1 MWTTLAQFF
10 SAKREEEKGMGVRR
24 MDGHVEHVYKFPGL
38 SVKTGVDI
46 WTFVRINDKR
56 YVIPSFILVIM

>member
-1 MWTTLAQFF
+1 
-10 SAKREEEKGMGVRR
+10 